1 MDKLFSNTRAAM
13 AIFSIVIVLVLV
25 PAINLRGDDNL
36 IPKDPAFSRQVA
48 SFTGVGA
55 PFLFS
60 MAGMIINA
68 SPPDNMNIGQATL
81 LNNLI
86 ATMGMLIPPAGNF
99 HAGNIHKPILITYGA
114 SNAAWL
120 LGMGMYYRKGLQSR
134 TPPTTFEIILI
145 VAGYA
150 GRYVAGV
157 WDWYTVTE
165 TVLKRNH
172 MLGTERQKS
181 FGSYYIDPAESRINL
196 QYSWKF

>member
-157 WDWYTVTE
+157 WDWYTVTG
-165 TVLKRNH
+165 TVLKRNN

>member
-1 MDKLFSNTRAAM
+1 M
-13 AIFSIVIVLVLV
+13 
-25 PAINLRGDDNL
+25 
-36 IPKDPAFSRQVA
+36 IPKDPVFSRQVA
-48 SFTGVGA
+48 SFTVIGA
-55 PFLFS
+55 PFMFS
-60 MAGMIINA
+60 IAGMIINA

-86 ATMGMLIPPAGNF
+86 STMGMLVPPAGNF
-99 HAGNIHKPILITYGA
+99 HAGIIHKPVLITYGA

-120 LGMGMYYRKGLQSR
+120 LGMSLYYRKGLQSR

-150 GRYVAGV
+150 GRYAAGI

-165 TVLKRNH
+165 TVLKRNYN
-172 MLGTERQKS
+172 LGTERQKGFS
-181 FGSYYIDPAESRINL
+181 SYYIDPAESRYGL